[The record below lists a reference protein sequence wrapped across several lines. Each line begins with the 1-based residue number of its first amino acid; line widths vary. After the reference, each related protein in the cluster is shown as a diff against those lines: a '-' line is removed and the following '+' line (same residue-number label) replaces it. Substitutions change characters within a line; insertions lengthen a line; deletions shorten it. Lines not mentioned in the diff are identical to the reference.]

1 MFARERSLEVI
12 RMNMVL
18 QTLEVNEVTQ
28 GKISQKRAGD
38 LGCCLMKHQNLE
50 VQDEEDLDT
59 LLGFLKLFKFKAHQ
73 AL

>member
-12 RMNMVL
+12 RMNMIL

-28 GKISQKRAGD
+28 GKISQKREGD
-38 LGCCLMKHQNLE
+38 LGCCLKKHQNLE

-73 AL
+73 VL